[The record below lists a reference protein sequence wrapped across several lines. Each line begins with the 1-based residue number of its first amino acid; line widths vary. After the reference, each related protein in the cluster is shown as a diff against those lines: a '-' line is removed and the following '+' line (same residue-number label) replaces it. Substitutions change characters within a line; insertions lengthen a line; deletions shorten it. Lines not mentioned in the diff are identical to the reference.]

1 MKKIITIALLAV
13 ASSVSAKGNYEGGV
27 KIGAIAS
34 TTGFGI
40 EMTSPLSKNWDFRLH
55 VTDGNFDKVISIIH
69 PHAGSFP
76 VDIQYD
82 ADLKMTNIGAL
93 LDWYPFGSIFR
104 VTGGNFFTKKTY
116 NISGLLVI
124 NGNTIGSNSYTSI
137 ETGSL
142 TGFIE
147 TEDLFSPYFGIGLG
161 KKADSDD
168 GLDVSIDFG
177 MMYTYTGS
185 PKVSLTADGLLAS
198 DPTFMK
204 DLAEEERIISSSK
217 YFKVYPVM
225 SIGITYK
232 F

>member
-13 ASSVSAKGNYEGGV
+13 ASSVSAEGNGV
-27 KIGAIAS
+27 KMGVIVG

-40 EMTSPLSKNWDFRLH
+40 EVANPLSENWNFRFHGTGGDL
-55 VTDGNFDKVISIIH
+55 DKSFIH
-69 PHAGSFP
+69 S
-76 VDIQYD
+76 DIQYD
-82 ADLKMTNIGAL
+82 ADLKLTNIGAL
-93 LDWYPFGSIFR
+93 VDWYAGGSVFR
-104 VTGGNFFTKKTY
+104 VTGGVFYTKNKFNVTASLVS
-116 NISGLLVI
+116 SGNAI
-124 NGNTIGSNSYTSI
+124 GNNSYTSI

-147 TEDLFSPYFGIGLG
+147 TENLLSPYFGIGLG

-198 DPTFMK
+198 DPTFMS
-204 DLAEEERIISSSK
+204 DLAEEERIISSSE

>member
-1 MKKIITIALLAV
+1 MALLAV
-13 ASSVSAKGNYEGGV
+13 ASSVSAEGLGV
-27 KIGAIAS
+27 IAG

-40 EMTSPLSKNWDFRLH
+40 EVASPLIKNWNFRLH
-55 VTDGNFDKVISIIH
+55 ATGGNFDKVISIIH

-82 ADLKMTNIGAL
+82 ADLELTNIGAL
-93 LDWYPFGSIFR
+93 VDWYPVGSIFR
-104 VTGGNFFTKKTY
+104 FTAGNFYTKRKFNVTGLLELTVPIGN
-116 NISGLLVI
+116 
-124 NGNTIGSNSYTSI
+124 NSYTSI

-147 TEDLFSPYFGIGLG
+147 TENLLSPYFGIGLG

>member
-13 ASSVSAKGNYEGGV
+13 ASSVSAEGMGV
-27 KIGAIAS
+27 IAG

-40 EMTSPLSKNWDFRLH
+40 EVASPLSKNWNFRLH
-55 VTDGNFDKVISIIH
+55 ATGGNFDKVISIIH

-82 ADLKMTNIGAL
+82 ADLELINIGAL
-93 LDWYPFGSIFR
+93 VDWYPGGSIFR
-104 VTGGNFFTKKTY
+104 VTAGNFYTKRKFNVT
-116 NISGLLVI
+116 GLLELMVPI
-124 NGNTIGSNSYTSI
+124 GNNSYTSI

-147 TEDLFSPYFGIGLG
+147 TENLLSPYFGIGLG

-177 MMYTYTGS
+177 VIYTYTG

-198 DPTFMK
+198 DPTFMS

>member
-1 MKKIITIALLAV
+1 MALLTV
-13 ASSVSAKGNYEGGV
+13 ASSVSAEGLGV
-27 KIGAIAS
+27 IAG

-40 EMTSPLSKNWDFRLH
+40 EVASPLIKNWNFRLH
-55 VTDGNFDKVISIIH
+55 ATGGNIDKVISIIH

-82 ADLKMTNIGAL
+82 ADLELTNIGAL
-93 LDWYPFGSIFR
+93 VDWYPVGSIFR
-104 VTGGNFFTKKTY
+104 FTAGNFYTKRKFNVTGLLELTVPIGN
-116 NISGLLVI
+116 
-124 NGNTIGSNSYTSI
+124 NSYTSI
-137 ETGSL
+137 EAGSL

-147 TEDLFSPYFGIGLG
+147 TENLLSPYFGIGLG

-168 GLDVSIDFG
+168 GLDISIDFG

>member
-1 MKKIITIALLAV
+1 MIKKIITIALLAV

-40 EMTSPLSKNWDFRLH
+40 EMASPLSKNWDFRSY

-142 TGFIE
+142 TGLIE
-147 TEDLFSPYFGIGLG
+147 TENVIAPYFGIGLG
-161 KKADSDD
+161 KRTNSDD
-168 GLDVSIDFG
+168 GFGVSIDFG
-177 MMYTYTGS
+177 VMYTGS
-185 PKVSLTADGLLAS
+185 PKVSLTADGILAS

-204 DLAEEERIISSSK
+204 DLDEEERIISSSK
-217 YFKVYPVM
+217 YFKVHPVM

>member
-1 MKKIITIALLAV
+1 MIA
-13 ASSVSAKGNYEGGV
+13 G
-27 KIGAIAS
+27 

-40 EMTSPLSKNWDFRLH
+40 EVASPLSKNWNFRLH
-55 VTDGNFDKVISIIH
+55 ATGGNFDKVISIIH

-82 ADLKMTNIGAL
+82 ADLEMINIGAL
-93 LDWYPFGSIFR
+93 VDWYPVGSIFR
-104 VTGGNFFTKKTY
+104 VTAGNFYTKRKFNVTGSLELMVP
-116 NISGLLVI
+116 I
-124 NGNTIGSNSYTSI
+124 GNNTYTSI

-177 MMYTYTGS
+177 MIYTYTGS

-217 YFKVYPVM
+217 YFKVHPVM

>member
-13 ASSVSAKGNYEGGV
+13 ASVASSVSAEGMGV
-27 KIGAIAS
+27 IAG

-40 EMTSPLSKNWDFRLH
+40 EVASPLSKNWNFRLH
-55 VTDGNFDKVISIIH
+55 VTGGNFDKAISIIH

-82 ADLKMTNIGAL
+82 ADLELINIGAL
-93 LDWYPFGSIFR
+93 VDWYPGGSIFR
-104 VTGGNFFTKKTY
+104 VTAGNFYTKRKFNVTALLKLMVPIGY
-116 NISGLLVI
+116 NA
-124 NGNTIGSNSYTSI
+124 YTSI
-137 ETGSL
+137 EAGSV
-142 TGFIE
+142 TGFIK
-147 TEDLFSPYFGIGLG
+147 TENLFSPYFGIGLG

-198 DPTFMK
+198 DPTFMS

>member
-1 MKKIITIALLAV
+1 M
-13 ASSVSAKGNYEGGV
+13 GV
-27 KIGAIAS
+27 IFG
-34 TTGFGI
+34 TTGSGI
-40 EMTSPLSKNWDFRLH
+40 EVANPLSENWNFRIHSTGGDLDKNFTH
-55 VTDGNFDKVISIIH
+55 S
-69 PHAGSFP
+69 
-76 VDIQYD
+76 DIQYD
-82 ADLKMTNIGAL
+82 AGLKLTNIGAL
-93 LDWYPFGSIFR
+93 VDWHPGGSIFR
-104 VTGGNFFTKKTY
+104 VTGGGFYTKNKFNVTGSLELMVP
-116 NISGLLVI
+116 I
-124 NGNTIGSNSYTSI
+124 GNNTYTSI

-177 MMYTYTGS
+177 VIYTYTG

-198 DPTFMK
+198 DPTFMS

>member
-1 MKKIITIALLAV
+1 MIA
-13 ASSVSAKGNYEGGV
+13 G
-27 KIGAIAS
+27 

-40 EMTSPLSKNWDFRLH
+40 EVASPLSKNWNFRLH
-55 VTDGNFDKVISIIH
+55 ATGGNFDKVISIIH

-124 NGNTIGSNSYTSI
+124 NGNTIGSNAYTSI

-142 TGFIE
+142 TGLIE
-147 TEDLFSPYFGIGLG
+147 TENVIDPYFGIGLG
-161 KKADSDD
+161 KRTKSDD
-168 GLDVSIDFG
+168 GFGVSIDFG
-177 MMYTYTGS
+177 VMYTGS
-185 PKVSLTADGLLAS
+185 PKVSLTADGILAS

-204 DLAEEERIISSSK
+204 DLDEEERIISSSK
-217 YFKVYPVM
+217 YFKVHPVM

>member
-1 MKKIITIALLAV
+1 LGVIA
-13 ASSVSAKGNYEGGV
+13 G
-27 KIGAIAS
+27 

-40 EMTSPLSKNWDFRLH
+40 EVASPLSKNWNFRLH
-55 VTDGNFDKVISIIH
+55 ATGGNFDKVISIIH

-82 ADLKMTNIGAL
+82 ADLELTNIGAL
-93 LDWYPFGSIFR
+93 VDWYPGGSIFR
-104 VTGGNFFTKKTY
+104 VTAGNFYTKRKFNVT
-116 NISGLLVI
+116 GLLELMVPI
-124 NGNTIGSNSYTSI
+124 GNNSYTSI

-185 PKVSLTADGLLAS
+185 PKVSLTADGILAS